1 MGSAQKLPICI
12 FIIGTV
18 MKTIGI
24 RVAEMMKYLT
34 AIMLATMAILVFGNV
49 LMRYFLNSSV
59 TWAEEV
65 SRFVFI
71 WMIFLGAIIAFK
83 DNEHLGV
90 DTIVS
95 RLSLRGRRR
104 LFVVNSL
111 IILATMALT
120 LHGSIGLRIL
130 NTDQSSPAIG
140 LPYAYIYSS
149 GIVISIGIGLIAI
162 YRIVMLIT
170 GRLND
175 EDLVMTTD
183 SEENSGQIESMAR
196 DGAAVVASINTN
208 HCVKDRR

>member
-1 MGSAQKLPICI
+1 
-12 FIIGTV
+12 

-24 RVAEMMKYLT
+24 RVAEIIKYLT
-34 AIMLATMAILVFGNV
+34 AIMLAAMAILVFGNV
-49 LMRYFLNSSV
+49 LMRYFMNSSV

-104 LFVVNSL
+104 LFIVNSL
-111 IILATMALT
+111 IICATMALT
-120 LHGSIGLRIL
+120 FHGSIGLTIL
-130 NTDQSSPAIG
+130 NADQSSPAIG
-140 LPYAYIYSS
+140 LPYAYIYAS
-149 GIVISIGIGLIAI
+149 GIVISLGIGLISI
-162 YRIVMLIT
+162 YRVVMLLV

-175 EDLVMTTD
+175 TDLVMTTD
-183 SEENSGQIESMAR
+183 SEENSSQIESMAT
-196 DGAAVVASINTN
+196 DGAATVVSINAN
-208 HCVKDRR
+208 HYVKDR